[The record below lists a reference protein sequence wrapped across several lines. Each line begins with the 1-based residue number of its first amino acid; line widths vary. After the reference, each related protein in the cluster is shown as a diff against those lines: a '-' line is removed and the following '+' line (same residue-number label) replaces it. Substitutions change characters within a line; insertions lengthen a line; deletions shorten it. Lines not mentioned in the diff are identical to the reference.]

1 MKKFL
6 IPLLI
11 LISFKSLA
19 CSCIKTN
26 DTFKEKIKKEFNAS
40 VAIFYGKVV
49 KKKIYKASNDE
60 LSNADIVF
68 YTIEIG
74 KVYKGEISKKRIIIK
89 SNLGNQACGYTFKLN
104 KTYLV
109 YSNYYGI
116 NQENVV
122 KDDLFTSICHRT
134 NLLKK
139 VRKKELRLLKRHSKK
154 RKQRLNT

>member
-1 MKKFL
+1 MKKTITILLFL
-6 IPLLI
+6 ISI
-11 LISFKSLA
+11 QSFA

-26 DTFKEKIKKEFNAS
+26 DSFKEKISKEFKS
-40 VAIFYGKVV
+40 SIAIFYGKVI
-49 KKKIYKASNDE
+49 KKRTYKTNQDY
-60 LSNADIVF
+60 LSSADIIF
-68 YTIEIG
+68 YTFEIV

-89 SNLGNQACGYTFKLN
+89 SNRGNQACGYSFKLN
-104 KTYLV
+104 QKYLV
-109 YSNYYGI
+109 YANYYGI
-116 NQENVV
+116 DQENVA